1 MLNPRPTEEA
11 YAELQQC
18 FDFYN
23 AELFDGQLPHCL
35 ITFQREKRTMGYF
48 SRKRFVRMDGTAHAD
63 EIALNPEYFAIVPL
77 IEVLQTVVHEMVHA
91 WQFHFGTPS
100 RACYHNTEWA
110 NKMEAIGLMPSDTG
124 APGGKRTGQKMGDYP
139 VPGGRFMLATQR
151 LLASGFAISW
161 LDRFPAHAPVPQ
173 VSTSIAA
180 TLKQHPAS
188 MVLEANA
195 PQEDVRDNAS
205 LGAYAALAFATPAQ
219 TQAGLELQER
229 GLGNRS
235 NRSKY
240 TCPGCGNGVWGKPRL
255 NVICGDCNN
264 KFSEEG
270 EGHDG

>member
-1 MLNPRPTEEA
+1 MQKARPTEEA
-11 YAELQQC
+11 YAELQRC

-48 SRKRFVRMDGTAHAD
+48 SRKRFVRTDGTAHAD
-63 EIALNPEYFAIVPL
+63 EIALNPEYFAVVPL

-110 NKMEAIGLMPSDTG
+110 NKMEAVGLMPSDTG

-139 VPGGRFMLATQR
+139 VPGGRFIQATQR
-151 LLASGFAISW
+151 LLAAGFAISW
-161 LDRFPAHAPVPQ
+161 LDRFPAHAPAQQ
-173 VSTSIAA
+173 VVNPIAA
-180 TLKQHPAS
+180 PLKQHQVSVVPATDA
-188 MVLEANA
+188 EEGA
-195 PQEDVRDNAS
+195 PANAS
-205 LGAYAALAFATPAQ
+205 LGAYTALAFAAPAQ
-219 TQAGLELQER
+219 TQSGLELQER

-240 TCPGCGNGVWGKPRL
+240 TCPGCGNGVWGKPRM
-255 NVICGDCNN
+255 NVICGGCNK